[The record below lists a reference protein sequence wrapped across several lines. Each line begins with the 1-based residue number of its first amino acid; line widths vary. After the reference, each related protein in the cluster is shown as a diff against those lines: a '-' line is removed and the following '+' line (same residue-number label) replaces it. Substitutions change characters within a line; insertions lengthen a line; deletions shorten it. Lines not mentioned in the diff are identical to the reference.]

1 MNVLVA
7 MSGGVDSSAAAA
19 ICKAQGYDVAG
30 VTLKLWGGPSDQ
42 GCCSVADV
50 DDARR
55 VAGQLGIDHHVF
67 NMTEAF
73 DALVVDPYVASHRA
87 GLTPNPCIECNRHL
101 KFDALLD
108 ATRRLG
114 FDALATGHHARIERS
129 GGVATLHR
137 GVDAAKD
144 QSYVLSML
152 TQAQLATLLLPVG
165 EMTKAEVRALAGEVG
180 LRTAQKP
187 ESQDTCFIESSGG
200 RKAFLSERTTL
211 AVGSIVDDATGAVV
225 GSVED
230 LELVTVGQRKRLGV
244 DDEGRRRVAVAIDVT
259 RREVRVASP
268 DAAAISE
275 LALDPATLTWVNTS
289 VASGT
294 PVLAQLRSHG
304 EAAAA
309 IFLGDRLVFSPS
321 IGPVAPGQTAAL
333 YDPSDPTSVL
343 GSAVVAR

>member
-19 ICKAQGYDVAG
+19 ICKAQGHDVAG

-73 DALVVDPYVASHRA
+73 DALVVEPYVASHLEGR
-87 GLTPNPCIECNRHL
+87 TPNPCIECNRHL

-114 FDALATGHHARIERS
+114 FDALATGHHARIKRS
-129 GGVATLHR
+129 KGMATLHR
-137 GVDAAKD
+137 GIDEAKD

-152 TQAQLATLLLPVG
+152 TQAQLASVLLPVG
-165 EMTKAEVRALAGEVG
+165 EMTKAEVRALASQAG
-180 LRTAQKP
+180 LRTAEKP

-200 RKAFLSERTTL
+200 RRAFLAARSTL
-211 AVGSIVDDATGAVV
+211 SVGAIVDDATGAVV

-259 RREVRVASP
+259 RREVRVAAP
-268 DAAAISE
+268 DDAVIRE
-275 LALDPATLTWVNTS
+275 LPLDPATVTWVNEA
-289 VASGT
+289 VALES

-309 IFLGDRLVFSPS
+309 TFLGDRLVFSPA

-333 YDPSDPTSVL
+333 YDPADPTSVL
-343 GSAVVAR
+343 GSAVVSR